1 MIIKAVT
8 KIELKYGNPKNHY
21 CHGPGNGKKKKKW
34 LEPHSKASE
43 MVNAKIPRN
52 WCNFETNET

>member
-43 MVNAKIPRN
+43 MVNAKIPSN
-52 WCNFETNET
+52 

>member
-1 MIIKAVT
+1 MDPET
-8 KIELKYGNPKNHY
+8 
-21 CHGPGNGKKKKKW
+21 GKKTKKQTNKW
-34 LEPHSKASE
+34 LEPYSKAPE